1 MKDNKNGFGKAVGI
15 GLASIL
21 CLSAVTVA
29 PIKKAVDTGKA
40 DKKQIESQSTRIAD
54 LEKENN
60 IFEADK
66 NSLLEANRELSN
78 KNNTLAEKN
87 QELTEKNSALENDK
101 QDLANKNNQ
110 LTQDKENLTNAN
122 NQLAQEKENLTNAN
136 NQLAQDKENL
146 TNANNQLIQ
155 DKENL
160 TNANNQ
166 LAQDKQDLT
175 NTNNQLTQ
183 DKENLTNANN
193 QLTQDNATLVQEKQ
207 ELQSQLDSALVPY
220 SAFEVVEFDAE
231 TSHESISA
239 FLTRIKTLGL
249 YVKEQNCVTYNGTKV
264 VLSSVQKGFNPD
276 SNTQYTY
283 KFVDSTGAEF
293 DLADLT
299 TEQLDAVRDWHG
311 PVTPTTVL
319 AYSGSAGVLESITI
333 KISLPTTINVNG
345 YGLASLK
352 NKTFTY
358 NDSSNNVALSN
369 PTVISD
375 NNDMGISVS
384 IDDLY
389 GWYAF
394 EKVTLQTLA
403 NGTTMAGRFIY
414 NADTDELAFLKL
426 WREEMVGTVYKKYAC
441 NRYSETSFALLDPDT
456 GAVIDTF
463 RISKTGGFDELPGDI
478 EGDI

>member
-1 MKDNKNGFGKAVGI
+1 MKFLKKLSISLGCILFAGAVSFGGVKLNSKLKADAKQIASLKNERNVANDYSASLSSKNDDL
-15 GLASIL
+15 LASNNA
-21 CLSAVTVA
+21 LSA
-29 PIKKAVDTGKA
+29 
-40 DKKQIESQSTRIAD
+40 
-54 LEKENN
+54 
-60 IFEADK
+60 
-66 NSLLEANRELSN
+66 
-78 KNNTLAEKN
+78 KN

-101 QDLANKNNQ
+101 QDLANKNSQ

-122 NQLAQEKENLTNAN
+122 NQLAQE
-136 NQLAQDKENL
+136 KENL

-220 SAFEVVEFDAE
+220 SSFEVVEFDAE

-358 NDSSNNVALSN
+358 NDSCNNVALSN

-426 WREEMVGTVYKKYAC
+426 WKEEMVGTVYKKYAC
-441 NRYSETSFALLDPDT
+441 NRNSETSFALLDPDT

-463 RISKTGGFDELPGDI
+463 RISNTGGFDELPEEIGGDI
-478 EGDI
+478 

>member
-1 MKDNKNGFGKAVGI
+1 MKDNKNGKFGKAVGI

-21 CLSAVTVA
+21 CLCAVTVA

-40 DKKQIESQSTRIAD
+40 DKKQIESQTTRIAD

-78 KNNTLAEKN
+78 KNNTLTEKN

-101 QDLANKNNQ
+101 QDLANKNSQ

-122 NQLAQEKENLTNAN
+122 NQLAQEKENLTNV
-136 NQLAQDKENL
+136 
-146 TNANNQLIQ
+146 
-155 DKENL
+155 
-160 TNANNQ
+160 NNQ

-358 NDSSNNVALSN
+358 NDSSNKVALSN

-426 WREEMVGTVYKKYAC
+426 WQEEMVGTVYKKYAC

-463 RISKTGGFDELPGDI
+463 RISNTGGFDELPEEIGGDI
-478 EGDI
+478 